1 MNVVVQISKAGATVA
16 TLLLSGL
23 LAFGGAHGQ
32 DTRSLLDGEQ
42 RLFAPDQGFEA
53 PGVQSGAPG
62 DRFGESMAMDGSWA
76 VIGAPGSAR
85 EGTRDNGAVAVLKLV
100 EESWSLVEKIT
111 PPGSPFN
118 KRNFGRAVALEGEW
132 MAIGGYESAPASP
145 TQIVSRLYLYR
156 LQEGKWTFHSQI
168 SAVASSNPG
177 ALTSPRAMGVALWN
191 GKLAC
196 LAQASSLSFF
206 SWNGSDWVADQ
217 PEEIEH
223 FDVQGRDFLVH
234 GGDFVLVGNP
244 SSGGRVKEY
253 RVNSGSGLWSVHRT
267 ISHPDGSTSSS
278 FGHRIAAHDG
288 RVVVAAS
295 DRLFYYQASES
306 SWTLLGT
313 IPLVGVS
320 SISLSATHLATWQS
334 NIGSNSL
341 RLFKIDAGLPGSWP
355 FTTGTLQTDSQ
366 FGRVSIVTG
375 GGQTVVAGHNRFAP
389 IRGLEIRGISGD
401 QLSEFTNVPVPGFE
415 QKPEIQFAT
424 AMAFTGDEAAF
435 ASTASH
441 FMVPPFLGSVHL
453 AKVDAHGQWQIGT
466 TLTGIDSSPHLS
478 YGYQIAL
485 DHEWLAVSFDRQ
497 LGGKVALY
505 RKTAGV
511 WDRTPQA
518 ILANPAPSNGGVFG
532 FRTALRGN
540 FLAVESYQATTNSA
554 VTALYEL
561 AADSEPV
568 LLDSSNLFLH
578 RFDGDTLIGLTSPST
593 AASKLRFLEI
603 RDQKFAIKRTLPKP
617 TAFDLQQFRSNAFDV
632 TEEAMVMPRQ
642 GTIATWRRSGNSWR
656 AMKLQTP
663 MQRIYWQEMQSPWC
677 RIAGDTLLVTLENR
691 FVVFSRTNDQWLQT
705 MNRVA
710 PVSADARKFAVG
722 GGLGTD
728 HLFVANRDTRSSPT
742 LVSYLSIFEL
752 TDAKLLDEPT
762 DPTSTPIL
770 GETFDAGEMLIGQRS
785 SIPLTIQN
793 SGARP
798 WEITGFTLDW
808 ISAESTALQVP
819 DLPLTLGPGQSKQIM
834 VQVTPMQ
841 AGNFEVQLILGTN
854 PELPAGLQVR
864 LRMSAVAERR
874 APTFG
879 VGLQPRIVG
888 LNEWLWI
895 TPEIHATK
903 PYSLQWLHNGRVLRG
918 QTEPS
923 LKINSPLP
931 SHAGNY
937 QLQISWPEG
946 SARSAE
952 VPVAIFSSQTR
963 YIEVNRSSPISLRSQ
978 IWGDKVDFN
987 WFTGAN
993 SDAPLMDSWNLQ
1005 GTRSSIL
1012 QAKRV
1017 DVLPGTFPLNVRAQ
1031 ASFRGVS
1038 RIIGEFGIDLKD
1050 GFPDLLNHD
1059 LSRVVRVGEEVHIG
1073 DTILSATGLPPGLR
1087 LSRDRTIDG
1096 IPTRVGRYRSTIR
1109 TALPHNK
1116 SWTGIHTF
1124 VVLPRQGNYYGPAG
1138 GYVGSGSLNVEIPL
1152 PETAFTR
1159 DHLYASAKVQV
1170 SGDGAV
1176 SGTLQVANHIRRF
1189 RLKMLPDASDP
1200 SVRRG
1205 QVDVAGIPG
1214 IAGLRLELGQN
1225 AVASPDESDTW
1236 LTVNVLNPELI
1247 ENQGGSF
1254 MLAPLAN
1261 PSGQDRAFLS
1271 GRFNAT
1277 TTQAEP
1283 PEYGPSFP
1291 TVAGVFSGT
1300 LSGGKTLR
1308 YVLRLPTGE
1317 PFMGA
1322 ADLASHSEH
1331 YRAGFMHYLGRNV
1344 VSGAVLW
1351 DKNRRSEEDANPEMY
1366 GSLVWHLGPEAGS
1379 ASYPEG
1385 FVNAHFGLTGAK
1397 HFRPLRGQPI
1407 FSNLTHQSTNAVIM
1421 LDHPAVNPAED
1432 QALSLPI
1439 FLGPQNQITLPSAQ
1453 QGVRLPSLN
1462 LNLNT
1467 GWFTGT
1473 MEHQASS
1480 PGANPTIVPITGVFI
1495 PGQNR
1500 AGGDFQL
1507 PVTSL
1512 DSNLEVGSISILSA
1526 PTD

>member
-1 MNVVVQISKAGATVA
+1 MNVVVQISKAGAAVV

-23 LAFGGAHGQ
+23 IAFGGAYGQ
-32 DTRSLLDGEQ
+32 HTRPLLDGEQ

-53 PGVQSGAPG
+53 PGVQSG
-62 DRFGESMAMDGSWA
+62 DRFGESMAMNGSWA

-85 EGTRDNGAVAVLKLV
+85 EGTRDNGAVAVLKL
-100 EESWSLVEKIT
+100 EEGSWSLVEKIT
-111 PPGSPFN
+111 PPGSPSN

-132 MAIGGYESAPASP
+132 MAVGGYEPAPASP
-145 TQIVSRLYLYR
+145 TQIVSHVFFYR
-156 LQEGKWTFHSQI
+156 LQEGKWTFHRQI
-168 SAVASSNPG
+168 SAVASSDPRTY
-177 ALTSPRAMGVALWN
+177 TSPRGMGLALRN

-206 SWNGSDWVADQ
+206 SWNGNDWVADQ
-217 PEEIEH
+217 PEVVEF
-223 FDVQGRDFLVH
+223 FDLHDNAALMH

-278 FGHRIAAHDG
+278 FGRRIAAHDG

-306 SWTLLGT
+306 SWTLLGS
-313 IPLVGVS
+313 IPLGGVS
-320 SISLSATHLATWQS
+320 SISLSATHLATWQ
-334 NIGSNSL
+334 NGIGSNNL
-341 RLFKIDAGLPGSWP
+341 RLFKIDAGTPGGWP
-355 FTTGTLQTDSQ
+355 FTTGTMQPDSQ

-375 GGQTVVAGHNRFAP
+375 AGQTVVAGHNSVGP
-389 IRGLEIRGISGD
+389 TRGLEIRCISGD
-401 QLSEFTNVPVPGFE
+401 NLSEFTNVPVPSFE
-415 QKPEIQFAT
+415 QKPEIQFAS
-424 AMAFTGDEAAF
+424 AMAFSGDEAAF
-435 ASTASH
+435 ASVGISS
-441 FMVPPFLGSVHL
+441 VSPPFRGSVYL
-453 AKVDAHGQWQIGT
+453 AKVDAHGHWQIGT
-466 TLTGIDSSPHLS
+466 TLTGIDGASQLS

-485 DHEWLAVSFDRQ
+485 DQDWLAVSFDRQ

-518 ILANPAPSNGGVFG
+518 ILANPDPSNGSVFG

-540 FLAVESYQATTNSA
+540 FLAVESYQATSNSA
-554 VTALYEL
+554 VTSLYEI
-561 AADSEPV
+561 AANSEPV

-578 RFDGDTLIGLTSPST
+578 RFNGDTLIGLTSPST
-593 AASKLRFLEI
+593 ASSKLRFLEI
-603 RDQKFAIKRTLPKP
+603 RNQKFAIKRTLAKP

-632 TEEAMVMPRQ
+632 TEETMVLPRQ

-656 AMKLQTP
+656 SMKLQTP
-663 MQRIYWQEMQSPWC
+663 IQRIDWWEIQSPWC

-691 FVVFSRTNDQWLQT
+691 FVVFSRTNDQWIQT

-710 PVSADARKFAVG
+710 PFLAEAQKFAVG
-722 GGLGTD
+722 GGLGSD
-728 HLFVANRDTRSSPT
+728 HLFVVNRDTRSSPT
-742 LVSYLSIFEL
+742 LVPYLSIFGL

-762 DPTSTPIL
+762 DPTSTPVL
-770 GETFDAGEMLIGQRS
+770 GETLNVGEMLIGQRS

-793 SGARP
+793 AGARRL
-798 WEITGFTLDW
+798 EISGFSLDW

-834 VQVTPMQ
+834 VQVTPQ
-841 AGNFEVQLILGTN
+841 QVGNFEVQLTFGTN

-864 LRMSAVAERR
+864 LLMSAVAERR
-874 APTFG
+874 EPTFG
-879 VGLQPRIVG
+879 GGLQPRMVG

-895 TPEIHATK
+895 TPAIHATK
-903 PYSLQWLHNGRVLRG
+903 PYSLQWLHNGKVLKG

-923 LKINSPLP
+923 LKINTPMP

-946 SARSAE
+946 SAGSAE
-952 VPVAIFSSQTR
+952 VPVAIFSSQSR
-963 YIEVNRSSPISLRSQ
+963 YIEVNRSSPVSLRSQ

-987 WFTGAN
+987 WLTGAT
-993 SDAPLMDSWNLQ
+993 SSAPLIDSWNLQ
-1005 GTRSSIL
+1005 GTRTSIL

-1017 DVLPGTFPLNVRAQ
+1017 DSLPGQFPLTVRAQ

-1038 RIIGEFGIDLKD
+1038 RLIGEFGIDLKD
-1050 GFPDLLNHD
+1050 GFPGLLNYD
-1059 LSRVVRVGEEVHIG
+1059 LSRVVPVGEEIQIG
-1073 DTILSATGLPPGLR
+1073 DTILSASGLPPGLR
-1087 LSRDRTIDG
+1087 LTRDKIIIG
-1096 IPTRVGRYRSTIR
+1096 IPTRVGRYRSIIR
-1109 TALPHNK
+1109 TALPNNK

-1124 VVLPRQGNYYGPAG
+1124 VVLPRQGHYYGPAG
-1138 GYVGSGSLNVEIPL
+1138 AYVGGGSLNVEIPL

-1170 SGDGAV
+1170 SGDGGV

-1189 RLKMLPDASDP
+1189 RLKMLPDASDS

-1214 IAGLRLELGQN
+1214 ISGWRLELGQN

-1236 LTVNVLNPELI
+1236 LTVSVVNPEPL

-1261 PSGQDRAFLS
+1261 PSRQDRTFLS

-1283 PEYGPSFP
+1283 PEYGPAFP

-1300 LSGGKTLR
+1300 LSRGKTLR

-1317 PFMGA
+1317 QFMGA

-1351 DKNRRSEEDANPEMY
+1351 DKDRRREEDANPEMY
-1366 GSLVWHLGPEAGS
+1366 GSLVWHLGPEAGA

-1385 FVNAHFGLTGAK
+1385 FVNAHFYLNGAK

-1407 FSNLTHQSTNAVIM
+1407 FSNLTHQTTNAVIM
-1421 LDHPAVNPAED
+1421 LDHPALNPAED
-1432 QALSLPI
+1432 QGLSLPF
-1439 FLGPQNQITLPSAQ
+1439 FLGPQNQIMLPSVQ
-1453 QGVRLPSLN
+1453 QGVAVQSLN
-1462 LNLNT
+1462 FDLNT

-1473 MEHQASS
+1473 MEHQPSAL
-1480 PGANPTIVPITGVFI
+1480 GANPSIVPIRGVFI

-1507 PVTSL
+1507 PVSSL
-1512 DSNLEVGSISILSA
+1512 DSNLEVGSISILPQ
-1526 PTD
+1526 PTN